1 MHSASNDKAEKVEKE
16 DAVTIIPVTE
26 DSSSRGAGIN
36 PHPLADKLIYIAG
49 DYPKYADVKKSDNSD
64 YYNAYIES
72 LKEVLKDVRYA
83 EGDDV
88 LEKQLGELLRNKKVT
103 MATAESCTGGYIAH
117 LITSIAGSSDYFK
130 GSVVSYANEVK
141 VNVLG
146 VNAADLEREGAV
158 SEAVVLQMAEGVR
171 KITGA
176 DYAVSTSGVAGPGGG
191 TPEKPVGTVWIGV
204 ATPRKSYAKLF
215 TFSFTRERNIAKA
228 ASKAMEMLLE
238 EVRENEK

>member
-1 MHSASNDKAEKVEKE
+1 MLENWE
-16 DAVTIIPVTE
+16 DALKE
-26 DSSSRGAGIN
+26 GLK
-36 PHPLADKLIYIAG
+36 LAYLPSPGLVRLRITAKG
-49 DYPKYADVKKSDNSD
+49 ESVKHLDEC
-64 YYNAYIES
+64 YES

-141 VNVLG
+141 VNVLR